1 MAWELAAEKMLEL
14 KHVITRVLF
23 EQEGEGSM
31 SLLTAAQRAAK
42 RLRVFRAVAIH
53 AGDMDTR
60 VDLAPA
66 EFWEPEY
73 QAVLDELETEIRIA
87 NGERPLMEIQ

>member
-1 MAWELAAEKMLEL
+1 
-14 KHVITRVLF
+14 
-23 EQEGEGSM
+23 M

-42 RLRVFRAVAIH
+42 RLHVFQMIAIQ
-53 AGDMDTR
+53 ASVTDSR

-66 EFWEPEY
+66 ELWEPED
-73 QAVLDELETEIRIA
+73 QAVLDALETEIRLA

>member
-1 MAWELAAEKMLEL
+1 
-14 KHVITRVLF
+14 
-23 EQEGEGSM
+23 M

-42 RLRVFRAVAIH
+42 RLRVFRMIAIQ
-53 AGDMDTR
+53 ASNMDSR

-66 EFWEPEY
+66 EFWEPED
-73 QAVLDELETEIRIA
+73 QDVLDALEMEIRIA

>member
-1 MAWELAAEKMLEL
+1 
-14 KHVITRVLF
+14 
-23 EQEGEGSM
+23 M

-42 RLRVFRAVAIH
+42 RLRLFHAI
-53 AGDMDTR
+53 ATNAMDANSR

-66 EFWEPEY
+66 ELWEPED
-73 QAVLDELETEIRIA
+73 QDVLDALETEIRLA